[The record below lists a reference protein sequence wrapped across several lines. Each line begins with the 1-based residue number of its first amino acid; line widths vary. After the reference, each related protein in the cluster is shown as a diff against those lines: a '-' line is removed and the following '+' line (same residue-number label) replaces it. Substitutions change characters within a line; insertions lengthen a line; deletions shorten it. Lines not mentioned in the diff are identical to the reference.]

1 MDHVIKVEEVGQR
14 HALAEADLPEN
25 RLERPSP
32 PRRGPVRISTLALE
46 NRPGGGA
53 AHHSRAKDGNAL
65 RRRTLN
71 ASEVAHGERD
81 LQFAEFDA
89 AYLVR
94 LQARDVGTEAH
105 FVAYFG
111 ELIRLKLRARL
122 PSKEAI
128 EDARQ
133 ETFLRVLALIRSDG
147 GVRQPDR
154 LGALVNSVCNNVLR
168 EHYRSKAQRET
179 PMDDEVA
186 GAFVDPEPS
195 ALCAIELKETEHL
208 VRQTLSELAERD
220 RGLLRCVMLEDRDKG
235 EICAEFGVTREHL
248 RVLVH
253 RAKQS
258 FKSYYLRRL
267 GHS

>member
-1 MDHVIKVEEVGQR
+1 MDQVLKAEDLDQR
-14 HALAEADLPEN
+14 HALAAAPHHTRAKGEN
-25 RLERPSP
+25 TV
-32 PRRGPVRISTLALE
+32 RRG
-46 NRPGGGA
+46 
-53 AHHSRAKDGNAL
+53 
-65 RRRTLN
+65 TLN
-71 ASEVAHGERD
+71 TSEVAHGKMD
-81 LQFAEFDA
+81 LQFAEFDT

-94 LQARDVGTEAH
+94 LQARDSGTEAH
-105 FVAYFG
+105 FVAYFS
-111 ELIRLKLRARL
+111 ELIRLKLRSRL
-122 PSKEAI
+122 SSKEAI

-147 GVRQPDR
+147 GLRQPDR

-168 EHYRSKAQRET
+168 EHYRSKAKREI
-179 PMDDEVA
+179 PMDENMA

-195 ALCAIELKETEHL
+195 ALSAMEIKETERL

-253 RAKQS
+253 RAKHS

>member
-1 MDHVIKVEEVGQR
+1 MDHVIKV
-14 HALAEADLPEN
+14 
-25 RLERPSP
+25 S
-32 PRRGPVRISTLALE
+32 LE
-46 NRPGGGA
+46 NRRCGAA
-53 AHHSRAKDGNAL
+53 AHHSRAKRENAV
-65 RRRTLN
+65 RRGTLN
-71 ASEVAHGERD
+71 ASELAHGERD

-94 LQARDVGTEAH
+94 LQARDSGTEAH
-105 FVAYFG
+105 FVAYFS
-111 ELIRLKLRARL
+111 ELIRLKLRSRL
-122 PSKEAI
+122 SSKEAI

-147 GVRQPDR
+147 GLRQPDR

-168 EHYRSKAQRET
+168 EHYRSKAKRET
-179 PMDDEVA
+179 PMDENMA
-186 GAFVDPEPS
+186 GAFVDPKPS
-195 ALCAIELKETEHL
+195 ALSAMELKETERL

-267 GHS
+267 SHS